1 MGRGNYKKNNR
12 LRQPSA
18 SPQRADE
25 YDLQQ
30 NLKKVRPYQQRRP
43 QRAIRQTSDPSSE
56 WVERN
61 DNDRISSSIPSPEP
75 TTSSGAW
82 GQYTHLD
89 DKISGFQVQNEN
101 AHLQIRK
108 DFDVKVEEVVKSLRE
123 DIKSKL
129 PIKWYSWTV
138 AAIVAIVG
146 IIYLLSYSGV
156 LSTQDK
162 HTEDIYNIQI
172 KISGVKNDVNTLQ
185 NNVKI
190 LQEQETKFSKSKKTK

>member
-1 MGRGNYKKNNR
+1 M
-12 LRQPSA
+12 RQPSA

-43 QRAIRQTSDPSSE
+43 QRAMRQTSDPSSE
-56 WVERN
+56 LVERN
-61 DNDRISSSIPSPEP
+61 DNDRISSTVPSREP

-82 GQYTHLD
+82 GHYTHLD
-89 DKISGFQVQNEN
+89 DKISDFQIQNEN

-108 DFDVKVEEVVKSLRE
+108 DFDVKVGEEVKSLRE

-138 AAIVAIVG
+138 VAIVAFVG

-156 LSTQDK
+156 LSTQAK
-162 HTEDIYNIQI
+162 HTEEINNIQI
-172 KISGVKNDVNTLQ
+172 EISGVKNELNTFQ
-185 NNVKI
+185 NNVKA
-190 LQEQETKFSKSKKTK
+190 LQEQETKSSKSKQMK